1 MILLPWNSDVTDL
14 NTQILDMM
22 PGEAES
28 LLSINSMVDEARA
41 NDGISGL
48 NIPPKFLRT
57 LDPSDL
63 PPGDPKMKLGSPLIL
78 LWNLCPARG
87 LCNGT
92 RMILLWMSRWVLEV
106 KLIGGEY
113 NGQLALI
120 PQITLSPTEGQTGI
134 VFVLKRWQFPVHLAF
149 VLMINRVQGQS
160 VKHIGVDL
168 RTPVF
173 SHGQL
178 YVALSRAIVAKTFK
192 SSYPRKR
199 GVAVRQKTLCTQ
211 KFW

>member
-1 MILLPWNSDVTDL
+1 
-14 NTQILDMM
+14 M

-41 NDGISGL
+41 NDGISRL
-48 NIPPKFLRT
+48 NIPPEFLHT

-63 PPGDPKMKLGSPLIL
+63 PPGDLKMKLGSPLIL

-92 RMILLWMSRWVLEV
+92 WMILLWMSRWVLEV
-106 KLIGGEY
+106 KLIGSEH

-120 PQITLSPTEGQTGI
+120 PRITLLPTEGQTGI
-134 VFVLKRWQFPVHLAF
+134 AFVLKRWQFPVHLAF

-178 YVALSRAIVAKTFK
+178 YVALSWAIVAKTFK

-199 GVAVRQKTLCTQ
+199 GVAVRQKTSCTQ
-211 KFW
+211 KFL